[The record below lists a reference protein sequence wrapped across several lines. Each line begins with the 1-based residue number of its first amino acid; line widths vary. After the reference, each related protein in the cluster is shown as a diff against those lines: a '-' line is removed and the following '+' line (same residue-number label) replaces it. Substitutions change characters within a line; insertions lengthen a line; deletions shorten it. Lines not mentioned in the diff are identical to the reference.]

1 MCNILTQI
9 LGKMVEKFLGTSF
22 EGNIDEYIDKQQE
35 NFNECMRE
43 TIEII
48 LSETD
53 EFFCESEERKNT
65 WEVVK
70 KGCSKRNFV

>member
-1 MCNILTQI
+1 
-9 LGKMVEKFLGTSF
+9 MVEKFLGTSF